1 MEFNIQVSGR
11 INGISGNVDKDYFT
25 QKIFLDD
32 TSECCKVEKPEPDES
47 GEIIYTVKPGDTL
60 WAISRR
66 YNTTVENIVSL
77 NNIPNPN
84 LIYPGQRFIIKM
96 SNNSSFDNNCDSETI
111 EYTVKRGDTLWG
123 ISKKYNTTIHEI
135 VNINNIQNPNLIY
148 PGQTF
153 IIITN
158 TDFCVI
164 GEPNKIIYKIQR
176 GDTLSEIA
184 QKFNTTVQRLV
195 EENDISNPNL
205 IYTGNYLIID

>member
-1 MEFNIQVSGR
+1 M
-11 INGISGNVDKDYFT
+11 GNF
-25 QKIFLDD
+25 Q
-32 TSECCKVEKPEPDES
+32 
-47 GEIIYTVKPGDTL
+47 
-60 WAISRR
+60 
-66 YNTTVENIVSL
+66 
-77 NNIPNPN
+77 
-84 LIYPGQRFIIKM
+84 
-96 SNNSSFDNNCDSETI
+96 
-111 EYTVKRGDTLWG
+111 
-123 ISKKYNTTIHEI
+123 KYNTTIHEI